1 MENKD
6 YLIAA
11 REYIRTIGYENL
23 RHSYSHSKTK
33 EKLLSISKDSP
44 FEIKFGAT
52 KLVLIS
58 KNTDIKKVI
67 KLPFFHQEDGHKLN
81 GAQNSLG
88 LISDYC
94 QTEVDIFQKAAYVGL
109 DEVFLETQKIGAY
122 NKELNIYIQDKVD
135 QIGIPDNYMNRLSC
149 SKEESSYLSYY
160 SSNYGSVDLDTSFIS
175 ILYDYYGKDFCDG
188 IFSFILEE
196 NIYDLHDENYGFK
209 DGRPV
214 IFDYSGYNG

>member
-1 MENKD
+1 MKDKD

-11 REYIRTIGYENL
+11 REYIRTIGYKNL
-23 RHSYSHSKTK
+23 VHSYSHSETK
-33 EKLLSISKDSP
+33 EKLLSISKECP
-44 FEIKFGAT
+44 FEVKFGAT

-58 KNTDIKKVI
+58 KDSDIKKVI
-67 KLPFFHQEDGHKLN
+67 KLPFFRQENGDKLN

-94 QTEVDIFQKAAYVGL
+94 QTEVDIFQKAADVGL
-109 DEVFLETQKIGAY
+109 DEIFLETKKIGAY

-135 QIGIPDNYMNRLSC
+135 QIGIPNNYMNGLSC

-160 SSNYGSVDLDTSFIS
+160 SSNYGNVDLDTSFVS
-175 ILYDYYGKDFCDG
+175 ILYDYYGKDFCDD

-196 NIYDLHDENYGFK
+196 NICDLHDENYGLK

>member
-67 KLPFFHQEDGHKLN
+67 KLPFFIK
-81 GAQNSLG
+81 
-88 LISDYC
+88 
-94 QTEVDIFQKAAYVGL
+94 KM
-109 DEVFLETQKIGAY
+109 
-122 NKELNIYIQDKVD
+122 
-135 QIGIPDNYMNRLSC
+135 GIN
-149 SKEESSYLSYY
+149 
-160 SSNYGSVDLDTSFIS
+160 
-175 ILYDYYGKDFCDG
+175 
-188 IFSFILEE
+188 
-196 NIYDLHDENYGFK
+196 
-209 DGRPV
+209 
-214 IFDYSGYNG
+214 